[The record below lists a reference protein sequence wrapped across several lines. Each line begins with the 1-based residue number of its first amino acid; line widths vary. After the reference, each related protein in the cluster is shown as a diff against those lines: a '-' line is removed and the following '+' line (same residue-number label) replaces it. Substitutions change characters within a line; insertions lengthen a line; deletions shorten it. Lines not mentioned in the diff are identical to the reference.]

1 MSDESRTRWQA
12 ALVLVLVYLIGVA
25 TGGGLMHA
33 IRQPPTEFRV
43 QPGMGTGAGPVLRN
57 LDALG
62 LTDAQ
67 RQAIQ
72 RIVESSQPRTDSL
85 LNQTLPS
92 LRAEADSIHARISA
106 MLTPEQRR
114 QFDATPTVRTP

>member
-12 ALVLVLVYLIGVA
+12 GLLLLLVYLVGAA
-25 TGGGLMHA
+25 TGGGLVYA
-33 IRQPPTEFRV
+33 IRPRPAELRV
-43 QPGMGTGAGPVLRN
+43 QPRMGTGSGPVLRN

-72 RIVESSQPRTDSL
+72 RIVEESQPHTDSI

-92 LRAEADSIHARISA
+92 LRAAADSIQARIRA
-106 MLTPEQRR
+106 VLTPEQRR
-114 QFDATPTVRTP
+114 QFDAVPTLRAP